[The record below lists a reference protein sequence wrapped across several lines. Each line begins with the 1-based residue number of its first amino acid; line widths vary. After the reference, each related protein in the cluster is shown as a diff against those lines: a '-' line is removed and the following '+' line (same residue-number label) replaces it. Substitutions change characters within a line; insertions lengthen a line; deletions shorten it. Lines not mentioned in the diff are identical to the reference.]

1 MSNEEKV
8 KRLERLVAEKTSA
21 AKDLKFVFAAEASV
35 AEFTADAAVL
45 REAAQ
50 VMRERGTLLTGPDWK
65 GMYDAQEREMA
76 EMRKRIAELEAER
89 DAARA
94 GEARAVEAIEG
105 LLNQLHEFDFGIDG
119 SVEFFDSVQQCRDA
133 TDNTQP
139 ALDWLAQREREAA
152 ARELRLLADGCA
164 TVNPVLSWQLRAC
177 ADGLT
182 DQQPTACSRSEV
194 RGKERL

>member
-1 MSNEEKV
+1 
-8 KRLERLVAEKTSA
+8 
-21 AKDLKFVFAAEASV
+21 
-35 AEFTADAAVL
+35 
-45 REAAQ
+45 
-50 VMRERGTLLTGPDWK
+50 
-65 GMYDAQEREMA
+65 MA
-76 EMRKRIAELEAER
+76 EGLVLTKFTSVDDAVAVVAALAQSGEIYVMQQDARIADLEAER
-89 DAARA
+89 DADRA
-94 GEARAVEAIEG
+94 GEARAVEALKVAYEAAEDW
-105 LLNQLHEFDFGIDG
+105 HG
-119 SVEFFDSVQQCRDA
+119 SVEWEGREYTQAVLDACDAVLADS
-133 TDNTQP
+133 QP

>member
-1 MSNEEKV
+1 MIAFCDCDCPLSDCRGWCKNCGD
-8 KRLERLVAEKTSA
+8 RLGEDERDK
-21 AKDLKFVFAAEASV
+21 
-35 AEFTADAAVL
+35 
-45 REAAQ
+45 
-50 VMRERGTLLTGPDWK
+50 
-65 GMYDAQEREMA
+65 
-76 EMRKRIAELEAER
+76 EMRDVRTRLAELEAER

-94 GEARAVEAIEG
+94 GEARAVEALEAEQRAAHWRNLARITDKHEDALEAG
-105 LLNQLHEFDFGIDG
+105 RLSEIAQRLRHGIVLVLTNNQ
-119 SVEFFDSVQQCRDA
+119 
-133 TDNTQP
+133 T